1 METAIPESLSP
12 EQRADLLAAL
22 RARFERNMRRHPGLS
37 WDVVL
42 ARLEA
47 SPAAPR
53 ALYAMDL
60 TGGEPDVTAFDAA
73 TGGVTFTDCA
83 KETPTGRRNTTYDRP
98 AQDEREKKGVH
109 PAGNAVDMAAAMGI
123 ELLDEAQYRALQ
135 TLGEFDT
142 ATSSWVLTP
151 PAIRRLGGAL
161 FMDRR
166 YNTVFVYHNSA
177 PSFYGVRGFRGM
189 LRV

>member
-1 METAIPESLSP
+1 MDTTIPATLSP
-12 EQRADLLAAL
+12 AQQNELLAAL
-22 RARFERNMRRHPGLS
+22 RARFERNLRRHPGLS
-37 WDVVL
+37 WEYVL

-47 SPAAPR
+47 SPAALR
-53 ALYAMDL
+53 ALYAMEL
-60 TGGEPDVTAFDAA
+60 TGGEPDVTDSDAA
-73 TGGVTFTDCA
+73 NGEVTFTDCA
-83 KETPTGRRNTTYDRP
+83 RETPAGRRNTTYDRP
-98 AQDEREKKGVH
+98 AQDEREKKGIH

-123 ELLDEAQYRALQ
+123 ELLDETQYRALQ